1 MEQGFHFIRPL
12 WLLLLPAALAL
23 GWWWRRRNDPLQ
35 RWKGLIA
42 PHLLRHLVVGDVGGW
57 HPRPIHFVGAV
68 LVLGGIACAGPTWER
83 DPPPFSEDRAAMVV
97 ALDLSPAMNAV
108 DVPPTRLERA
118 KQKIRDLMKER
129 AGGRTG
135 LVVYAGSAH
144 MVLPPTDDANLMEL
158 FVSALSTD
166 LMPDKGQNAA
176 AALAMA
182 DRLLAAESDPG
193 TIVFITSGFDTAQI
207 PVFAAHRK
215 SSRQQ
220 VLLLAVGTTQGG
232 ALSNGKGGV
241 VGDANGEPVI
251 AKLDDAALK
260 QLADQA
266 HIPLASLTND
276 NTDVRWVQRE
286 AIHHLQLVH
295 DPNATTRWKES
306 GYYLCF
312 PLALI
317 ALFWFRRGW
326 MVRWVFVLAALGPAL
341 LPQPAQASEHG
352 VVNWFVTPDQ
362 QGRWYFEHGNYE
374 AAATHFADP
383 YWKALALY
391 RWGRFEEAQTL
402 FASLPGADAA
412 FMAANCHA
420 HRMEFDDALLG
431 YDMALRIRPD
441 FAQARS
447 NRDLMKAL
455 IAEREKNPPADHPPE
470 EKPDQIKEDQEGK
483 RGKDTQ
489 QMKSGGVRQLPA
501 DVWMRNLSVSPADFL
516 RMKFNIER
524 EQPAPASTVAP
535 PPGSTAR

>member
-12 WLLLLPAALAL
+12 WLLLLPAGLFL
-23 GWWWRRRNDPLQ
+23 GWWWQRRNDPLQ

-42 PHLLRHLVVGDVGGW
+42 PHLLKHLVIGDMGHW
-57 HPRPIHFVGAV
+57 HPRPIHFVCAV
-68 LVLGGIACAGPTWER
+68 LVIGGIACAGPTWER

-108 DVPPTRLERA
+108 DVAPTRLERA

-144 MVLPPTDDANLMEL
+144 MVLPPTDDASLMEL

-182 DRLLAAESDPG
+182 DRLLAAEADPG
-193 TIVFITSGFDTAQI
+193 TIVFITSGFDDAQI
-207 PVFAAHRK
+207 PAFQAHAK
-215 SSRQQ
+215 TSHAQ
-220 VLLLAVGTTQGG
+220 VLLLAVGTTEGGTLVDAHGKMVIGSGG
-232 ALSNGKGGV
+232 AP
-241 VGDANGEPVI
+241 EI
-251 AKLDDAALK
+251 AKLDEAALK
-260 QLADQA
+260 RLSDGAKV
-266 HIPLASLTND
+266 PLASLTND

-286 AIHHLQLVH
+286 AIHHLEIVH

-306 GYYLCF
+306 GYILCF

-326 MVRWVFVLAALGPAL
+326 MVRWVIVFGVLAPSMLPA
-341 LPQPAQASEHG
+341 PAHAADG
-352 VVNWFVTPDQ
+352 TVINWFVTPDQ

-374 AAATHFADP
+374 AAAHHFSDP
-383 YWKALALY
+383 YWKALAMY
-391 RWGRFEEAQTL
+391 RWGRFEQAQTI
-402 FASLPGADAA
+402 FASLPGPDAA

-420 HRMEFDDALLG
+420 HRMEFDDALIG
-431 YDMALRIRPD
+431 YEMALKLRPT
-441 FAQARS
+441 FVEAKN

-455 IAEREKNPPADHPPE
+455 IAEREKNPPEDHPPD
-470 EKPDQIKEDQEGK
+470 EKADEIKEDQEGK
-483 RGKDTQ
+483 RGKEKQ
-489 QMKSGGVRQLPA
+489 AVKSGGVRQVPA

-524 EQPAPASTVAP
+524 EGPAPASTVPAR
-535 PPGSTAR
+535 STAQ